1 MISLGIKNYPSYIGD
16 YFIIQEQGI
25 PMNQPGFNGMIE
37 GWLKNIAQLSQL
49 DVIYIY
55 ILYFT
60 GYIRVYVFF
69 KYI

>member
-1 MISLGIKNYPSYIGD
+1 MISLGIKNYPSYIVD

-49 DVIYIY
+49 YYVIYYIYIY
-55 ILYFT
+55 YIT
-60 GYIRVYVFF
+60 GYIQ
-69 KYI
+69 